1 MQLTSKKV
9 CVPNLHIAHFSEG
22 ARRRESYSSA
32 DFLSGTRIAV
42 VLSAS

>member
-1 MQLTSKKV
+1 VQLTSEKV

-22 ARRRESYSSA
+22 ARRRKSYCSA
-32 DFLSGTRIAV
+32 DFLSGTQIAV